1 METSHEHNFFNP
13 TSKPE
18 AEDPTLRLSLS
29 SSSSSSSSI
38 EAEPR
43 PDHNLRNNQSPPT
56 QIMERSTNDTTST
69 PTYRIPS
76 HVFETTTSTAPLEW
90 STLSNESLFSIRM
103 GNNSFT
109 EIDYFKSGE
118 LTFPQPPSPR
128 TPHMPSPRH
137 HTNQAGVAEEAKTP
151 VDVGKKAAETDKAY
165 RASKDEEQKAAAS
178 IREVIMANEA
188 SNKVNNNNNKNNK
201 LDRSVSRRSEDL
213 SVKSFAFQKL
223 GNADKGGLQGSTP
236 QKRRTSQPESPKSSP
251 SEYSCRVKHQQVI
264 QKHGQLM
271 NHFLYQLFSTS
282 TIILASPSIV
292 GSSHGL
298 YDNIGSPSPE
308 AIHLIPRMEYRVL
321 GMFLSVTQSGIEV
334 ISGRVKE
341 SEEVH
346 GATNMIQS
354 STCHKLLKSPS
365 TPISLIQYSYS
376 LYGSWLKLKCK
387 TRVYSCTCMDAPTGE
402 RVIGISISETN
413 FKEWSPLNL
422 SLLHPFEEVRSLNL
436 SGILNQLNGLFD
448 DVEGISGFSPVFFF
462 SVKLKIRVLLYMLT
476 RLLFAGYNSFSS
488 LQSLEYLSLA
498 DNNFTGLFSFSPLA
512 NLNNLKVLK
521 LSSPFGLVE
530 VDPESTWE
538 PLFQLSVVI
547 YHFATWRISL
557 SFSSTRRTCMLL
569 IYPTINYPEIFL
581 RGCWRIIQNLKSYS
595 CRIIHSLP
603 LRYLQCIIWRFWIFS
618 DNDISGVFPDNIGHS
633 LPESGTYEWFR

>member
-236 QKRRTSQPESPKSSP
+236 QKRRTSQPESPKSSFPRFPRPLFPRPRDMDCDCHSIPFAEGLTGLSRRSLFPEGVKRSIGPELSSKSNWNSSSP
-251 SEYSCRVKHQQVI
+251 SKEFPCLSQAAT
-264 QKHGQLM
+264 
-271 NHFLYQLFSTS
+271 FLGKDLSSSTS

-354 STCHKLLKSPS
+354 STCHKLPKDLSEFNESADS
-365 TPISLIQYSYS
+365 TDIFSRDNLASES
-376 LYGSWLKLKCK
+376 EL
-387 TRVYSCTCMDAPTGE
+387 
-402 RVIGISISETN
+402 VI
-413 FKEWSPLNL
+413 L
-422 SLLHPFEEVRSLNL
+422 
-436 SGILNQLNGLFD
+436 D
-448 DVEGISGFSPVFFF
+448 
-462 SVKLKIRVLLYMLT
+462 KLKIRVLLYMLT

>member
-18 AEDPTLRLSLS
+18 AEDPTLRLSS
-29 SSSSSSSSI
+29 SSSSSSCSSI

-188 SNKVNNNNNKNNK
+188 SNKDNNNNNNKNNK

-236 QKRRTSQPESPKSSP
+236 QKRRTSQPESPKSS
-251 SEYSCRVKHQQVI
+251 SEADEGDEAQKPLTPKAEADRACNHNPRWLSC
-264 QKHGQLM
+264 
-271 NHFLYQLFSTS
+271 F
-282 TIILASPSIV
+282 P
-292 GSSHGL
+292 
-298 YDNIGSPSPE
+298 
-308 AIHLIPRMEYRVL
+308 
-321 GMFLSVTQSGIEV
+321 
-334 ISGRVKE
+334 
-341 SEEVH
+341 
-346 GATNMIQS
+346 
-354 STCHKLLKSPS
+354 C
-365 TPISLIQYSYS
+365 
-376 LYGSWLKLKCK
+376 
-387 TRVYSCTCMDAPTGE
+387 CTTFC
-402 RVIGISISETN
+402 V
-413 FKEWSPLNL
+413 
-422 SLLHPFEEVRSLNL
+422 
-436 SGILNQLNGLFD
+436 
-448 DVEGISGFSPVFFF
+448 
-462 SVKLKIRVLLYMLT
+462 
-476 RLLFAGYNSFSS
+476 
-488 LQSLEYLSLA
+488 
-498 DNNFTGLFSFSPLA
+498 
-512 NLNNLKVLK
+512 
-521 LSSPFGLVE
+521 
-530 VDPESTWE
+530 
-538 PLFQLSVVI
+538 
-547 YHFATWRISL
+547 
-557 SFSSTRRTCMLL
+557 
-569 IYPTINYPEIFL
+569 
-581 RGCWRIIQNLKSYS
+581 
-595 CRIIHSLP
+595 
-603 LRYLQCIIWRFWIFS
+603 
-618 DNDISGVFPDNIGHS
+618 
-633 LPESGTYEWFR
+633 